1 MDLWHTNELYQHLA
15 VDGLGSVTLV
25 LPDHGSPMIK
35 TL

>member
-1 MDLWHTNELYQHLA
+1 MDLWHTNELDQHLA

-25 LPDHGSPMIK
+25 LPDHDSPIIK